1 MATVWNQGV
10 HHDPFNPFS
19 KFWRLKAQGCH
30 FGMVIERWHNV
41 HKVCCPQEQAQG
53 GKRWQAVDICWL
65 FWFWHWLNCLTGS
78 LSNWRQQSM
87 QAIWSR
93 NYTRKG
99 KRPFFHSS
107 LKTSSVGE
115 WAELQEWDTGVETL
129 RSSKH
134 FGLSVLCP
142 PSSWII
148 VVWKNELGL

>member
-19 KFWRLKAQGCH
+19 KFWCLKAQGCH
-30 FGMVIERWHNV
+30 FGIVIERWHTV
-41 HKVCCPQEQAQG
+41 HKVCCPQERGQG
-53 GKRWQAVDICWL
+53 DKRWQAVDICWL
-65 FWFWHWLNCLTGS
+65 FWHWLNCLTGS

-107 LKTSSVGE
+107 HKTSSVGAL
-115 WAELQEWDTGVETL
+115 AELQEWDTGVETL

-134 FGLSVLCP
+134 FRLSVLCP

-148 VVWKNELGL
+148 VMWKNELGL